1 MTTPVVYNPIP
12 VRFRPFS
19 GSVLKICAVVT
30 MLVDHIGAG
39 ILYPFLLWQNAF
51 FDLTREQSILIYR
64 VFRGIGRTAFPIY
77 CFLLVEGFFYTGHRL
92 RYLLRMCL
100 FALLSEIPFDL
111 ALVSGNA
118 SSNSLHVPEALRSN
132 FNVYIMNQ
140 NVFWTLSIGLA
151 VIWLIDASFRHAARR
166 TADQAH
172 LRLPLNLAAALVS
185 FLAVLSGYYG
195 ADILST
201 DYGHTGVVLIV
212 VFYLLYRI
220 RPLALA
226 AGYGYL
232 TMMMPN
238 EAVALPGVLM
248 MLFYSGKRGFIRGD
262 RALQYFFYAFY
273 PVHLMCIY
281 VFRSF
286 IL

>member
-1 MTTPVVYNPIP
+1 
-12 VRFRPFS
+12 
-19 GSVLKICAVVT
+19 

-51 FDLTREQSILIYR
+51 FDLTREQSILVYR
-64 VFRGIGRTAFPIY
+64 IFRGIGRTAFPIY
-77 CFLLVEGFFYTGHRL
+77 CFLLVEGFFYTRHRL
-92 RYLLRMCL
+92 HYLLRLCL

-111 ALVSGNA
+111 ALVPGNA
-118 SSNSLHVPEALRSN
+118 SSNSLRVPEALRSN

-140 NVFWTLSIGLA
+140 NVFWTLSVGLA
-151 VIWLIDASFRHAARR
+151 VIWLIDASFRYAARR
-166 TADQAH
+166 TAEQAH
-172 LRLPLNLAAALVS
+172 LRLPLHLAAALVS

-195 ADILST
+195 ADILRT

-220 RPLALA
+220 RPLMLV

-238 EAVALPGVLM
+238 EALALPGVLM
-248 MLFYSGKRGFIRGD
+248 MLFYNGKRGFIRGN
-262 RALQYFFYAFY
+262 RGLQYFFYLFY
-273 PVHLMCIY
+273 PVHLTCLY
-281 VFRSF
+281 VIRTF

>member
-1 MTTPVVYNPIP
+1 MTTPVVYNPLP

-30 MLVDHIGAG
+30 MLIDHIGAG
-39 ILYPFLLWQNAF
+39 ILYPFLLLQNAF
-51 FDLTREQSILIYR
+51 FDLTREQSILVYR

-77 CFLLVEGFFYTGHRL
+77 CFLLVEGFFYTRNRL
-92 RYLLRMCL
+92 RYLLRL
-100 FALLSEIPFDL
+100 FVFALLSEIPFDL
-111 ALVSGNA
+111 ALIPGNA
-118 SSNSLHVPEALRSN
+118 TSHTLQAADALRSN
-132 FNVYIMNQ
+132 LSVYLMDQ
-140 NVFWTLSIGLA
+140 NVFWTLFIGLA
-151 VIWLIDASFRHAARR
+151 VIWLCDASFRYAARR
-166 TADQAH
+166 SADRAH
-172 LRLPLNLAAALVS
+172 LRLPLYLAAALAS

-195 ADILST
+195 ADLLGT

-220 RPLALA
+220 RPLMLG

-238 EAVALPGVLM
+238 EALALPGFLM
-248 MLFYSGKRGFIRGD
+248 MLFYNGKRGFIRGD

-281 VFRSF
+281 VIRTF